1 MPKIKIFIK
10 DKEIFFKKLQ
20 YMASNNLN
28 WHVNYDLTPN
38 WAKVVPPSGSG
49 NANVSVSAIPA
60 SSLSETDLTGEI
72 VIESDNGQEVRISVE
87 RCIKCETS
95 TTISY
100 GYIEKNF
107 EACDT
112 SNKKTADVPYSSI
125 TINENCESSATTGIS
140 SVTFNNL
147 SGRNCSASSRSQII
161 KVGNKNIAK
170 GTQAGG
176 CGDIECFGPCECTPR
191 YAQVT
196 PYPSVAGTGGTVT
209 ITWNGSYQNCDNP
222 RCSAFTVNERV
233 EIPCNSGAAR
243 TYSGTSTSYGT
254 WRVSQAS
261 GTPGDCGI
269 LECNYTCDDYLGITG
284 HTIPANPTTDLVPI
298 FTYERN
304 DRNKTCGTGQLK
316 KEHCHE
322 FVFDWVDSHDV
333 FNTNVHGKY
342 IWDGTTTDGIA
353 RRTAYLPKEYINVN
367 ADTAQKRI
375 PYKCKAYVCSDVF
388 YSYPEVP
395 SSAACFVRDYD
406 VVQEGAEQT
415 CNITSVSCSPT
426 AASLSNS
433 VTSVTTTVTVQG
445 TGNSC
450 AKTWTATVID
460 NGGTSTVTGNNGS
473 SLTVKEAQT
482 VTIRSIEDST
492 KYCTFTVTAPVTGVV
507 LNITVNAARDNDGH
521 AYPWL
526 MMNSP
531 VPQEAYQGY
540 IDGHLGN
547 YAFSIDINPNVW
559 ENDGGMYYCCGN
571 FSGLQGI
578 DFENVR
584 NASWSGLEVKNS
596 GSGGINTDSSQIN
609 GNPPREDGGPDECD
623 NKWH

>member
-100 GYIEKNF
+100 GYVEKNF

-112 SNKKTADVPYSSI
+112 SSGKTANVPYSSI
-125 TINENCESSATTGIS
+125 TINEDCTSSVTTSES

-161 KVGNKNIAK
+161 KIGNKNIAK

-233 EIPCNSGAAR
+233 EVPCNSGAAR
-243 TYSGTSTSYGT
+243 TYSGSSTSYGT

-261 GTPGDCGI
+261 GTPSDCGI
-269 LECNYTCDDYLGITG
+269 CTYTCTDFLNFSG
-284 HTIPANPTTDLVPI
+284 HTVPANPTSAVEI
-298 FTYERN
+298 FSFEKMKKSSGGKKN
-304 DRNKTCGTGQLK
+304 GTA
-316 KEHCHE
+316 
-322 FVFDWVDSHDV
+322 WYPDSHNFLLGTIQPGDWDSETHTEELSDRWRFHV
-333 FNTNVHGKY
+333 YLPANRIGQNTNTSQRTDIMYIRAYHCSDNTYSGKEGVTGMPSSVACTTVQMTIKQEAAAQTCNVTNISVANSSIELTGSSFSNKVTVSSNGNACTNQWY
-342 IWDGTTTDGIA
+342 GYNVDTPNVRVTGNSGSNYTGTTTGTYRVHSDDDPTK
-353 RRTAYLPKEYINVN
+353 TA
-367 ADTAQKRI
+367 
-375 PYKCKAYVCSDVF
+375 
-388 YSYPEVP
+388 
-395 SSAACFVRDYD
+395 
-406 VVQEGAEQT
+406 
-415 CNITSVSCSPT
+415 
-426 AASLSNS
+426 
-433 VTSVTTTVTVQG
+433 
-445 TGNSC
+445 
-450 AKTWTATVID
+450 
-460 NGGTSTVTGNNGS
+460 
-473 SLTVKEAQT
+473 
-482 VTIRSIEDST
+482 
-492 KYCTFTVTAPVTGVV
+492 TFTVTAPVTGVV

-526 MMNSP
+526 MMNGA
-531 VPQEAYQGY
+531 VPQEAYQG
-540 IDGHLGN
+540 IWVLMQ
-547 YAFSIDINPNVW
+547 SV
-559 ENDGGMYYCCGN
+559 
-571 FSGLQGI
+571 
-578 DFENVR
+578 
-584 NASWSGLEVKNS
+584 
-596 GSGGINTDSSQIN
+596 
-609 GNPPREDGGPDECD
+609 
-623 NKWH
+623 

>member
-10 DKEIFFKKLQ
+10 DKEIFLKKLQ

-112 SNKKTADVPYSSI
+112 SSGKTANVPYSSI
-125 TINENCESSATTGIS
+125 TINEDCTSSVTTSES

-176 CGDIECFGPCECTPR
+176 CRDIECFGPCECTPS
-191 YAQVT
+191 YTQKT
-196 PYPSVAGTGGTVT
+196 PYPNVAGTGGTVT
-209 ITWNGSYQNCDNP
+209 VTWNASYATSCDNP

-233 EIPCNSGAAR
+233 EVPCNSGAAR
-243 TYSGTSTSYGT
+243 TYSGSSTSYGT

-269 LECNYTCDDYLGITG
+269 CNYTCADFLGVTAY
-284 HTIPANPTTDLVPI
+284 TIPANPTSDLVNLFYFDVNEKNRYKGDTP
-298 FTYERN
+298 
-304 DRNKTCGTGQLK
+304 GWS
-316 KEHCHE
+316 
-322 FVFDWVDSHDV
+322 FVFAYDGDDGI
-333 FNTNVHGKY
+333 FNGNVHGHHDY
-342 IWDGTTTDGIA
+342 NFTDIGNGVTRCIVS
-353 RRTAYLPKEYINVN
+353 LPKSYIKVN
-367 ADTAQKRI
+367 DRTTQKTVSLSL
-375 PYKCKAYVCSDVF
+375 KGYVCSNET
-388 YSYPEVP
+388 YTYYTLP
-395 SSAACFVRDYD
+395 SSMTCSVGTVTITQSA
-406 VVQEGAEQT
+406 AEQA

-450 AKTWTATVID
+450 AKTWTASVMD

-492 KYCTFTVTAPVTGVV
+492 KSCTFTVTQGHENTMTASIKIRKVDGKAVPT
-507 LNITVNAARDNDGH
+507 ITITSMSGGWSSNPPSH
-521 AYPWL
+521 F
-526 MMNSP
+526 
-531 VPQEAYQGY
+531 Y
-540 IDGHLGN
+540 IDGKAKNNIGNLLPFTISLGN
-547 YAFSIDINPNVW
+547 RGALSSLKEY
-559 ENDGGMYYCCGN
+559 CGN
-571 FSGLQGI
+571 FDPVPSYDDLGNGGSLESSTFSCHNVPD
-578 DFENVR
+578 DFGYE
-584 NASWSGLEVKNS
+584 LI
-596 GSGGINTDSSQIN
+596 SGGIIGTDF
-609 GNPPREDGGPDECD
+609 ECTD
-623 NKWH
+623 